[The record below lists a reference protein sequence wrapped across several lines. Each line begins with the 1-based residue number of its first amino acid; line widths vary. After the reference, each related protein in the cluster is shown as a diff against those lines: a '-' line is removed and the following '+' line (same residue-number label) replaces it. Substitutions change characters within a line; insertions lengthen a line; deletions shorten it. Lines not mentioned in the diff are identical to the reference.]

1 MKFLPRKENR
11 AERKAKAFK
20 ATEMG
25 IAGHEATMK
34 ALTPRIESKLEANVI
49 DRHKPTEDF

>member
-1 MKFLPRKENR
+1 MKFLPRKESR

-25 IAGHEATMK
+25 IAGHEATIR
-34 ALTPRIESKLEANVI
+34 ALTPRIETKIEPNVI